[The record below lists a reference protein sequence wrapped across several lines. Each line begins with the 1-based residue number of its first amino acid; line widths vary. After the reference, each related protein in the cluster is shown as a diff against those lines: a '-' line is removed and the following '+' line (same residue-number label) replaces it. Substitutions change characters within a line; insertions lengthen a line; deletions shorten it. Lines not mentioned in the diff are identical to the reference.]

1 MLVKTNLVFQGCD
14 AFTFYPFIFVRPARA
29 KDAALIGHEMVH
41 YREQQET
48 GVVRWVWKYLT
59 DKDFRLSAELRGY
72 AEQVRLGG
80 ITTWEA
86 ARLLTTYRTDHSRE
100 ELNKLLVQQVGRA
113 TLTPDLYTLVG
124 EHGRTRIEL
133 FRQVRAG
140 WDHGK
145 GEPLKLESLRKA
157 NEYAQGL
164 RYCMDVSVYMST
176 EGNLVLNWHDPVS
189 TNKGDAR
196 VVEVEFGDVVS
207 VFIEN
212 TGQEFRVLSGDP
224 RIPIPPGAK

>member
-1 MLVKTNLVFQGCD
+1 MLVKTNLVFKGYN
-14 AFTFYPFIFVRPARA
+14 AFTFYPFIFVRPACA

-41 YREQQET
+41 YREQQKT
-48 GVVRWVWKYLT
+48 GVFRWMWKYFT
-59 DKDFRLSAELRGY
+59 DEDFRLATELRGY

-80 ITTWEA
+80 ITTWDA
-86 ARLLTTYRTDHSRE
+86 AKLLSTYNTGRSPE

-113 TLTPDLYTLVG
+113 TVTPDLYTLVG
-124 EHGRTRIEL
+124 ELGRSRVEL
-133 FRQVRAG
+133 FRQVQAG

-157 NEYAQGL
+157 NDFAQGM

-189 TNKGDAR
+189 TRKGDGR

-224 RIPIPPGAK
+224 RIPIPPGAR

>member
-1 MLVKTNLVFQGCD
+1 MIIRTRLISKGRN
-14 AFTFYPFIFVRPARA
+14 AFTFYPFILVRPTSAS
-29 KDAALIGHEMVH
+29 DLALLGREMIH
-41 YREQQET
+41 YREQQDL
-48 GVVRWVWKYLT
+48 GVIQWFWRYCT
-59 DKDFRLSAELRGY
+59 DEDFRLGAELRAY

-86 ARLLTTYRTDHSRE
+86 AKLLSTYDTGHSPE
-100 ELNKLLVQQVGRA
+100 ELNKLLVLQVGRA
-113 TLTPDLYTLVG
+113 TVTPDLYTLVG
-124 EHGRTRIEL
+124 ELGRSRIEL
-133 FRQVRAG
+133 FRQVQAG

-145 GEPLKLESLRKA
+145 GEPLRLESLRKA
-157 NEYAQGL
+157 NEYAQGM

-189 TNKGDAR
+189 TRKGDGR